1 MGIIQHLNDLDAIN
15 ARWPHIHHKPE
26 PETTQLEQE
35 NSTVSNDQKTQLGQ
49 ITGTLRDLAQVF
61 AIVTPY
67 ASTEPTRPAQQLATI
82 TGQVFECC
90 DSYAAVRHTTDQ
102 LTTAA
107 TPQPFTLPALEV
119 SKALTAAAKLVGKH
133 AGQVT
138 ATLTATPEAWT
149 LTTTAGQTHT
159 GNNPQHDTPNTG
171 AIWTAAQ
178 TTTET
183 TFEPFSLA
191 QWQIE
196 RLAKTTKQAANN
208 DQPATLTNYS
218 TSTKPV
224 IYTITTGTSTT
235 QVLIMPTKTK

>member
-1 MGIIQHLNDLDAIN
+1 VN
-15 ARWPHIHHKPE
+15 
-26 PETTQLEQE
+26 TQ
-35 NSTVSNDQKTQLGQ
+35 TQLGQ
-49 ITGTLRDLAQVF
+49 ITGTLKDLAQVF

-67 ASTEPTRPAQQLATI
+67 ASTEKPALQLATI
-82 TGQVFECC
+82 TGFMFECC
-90 DSYAAVRHTTDQ
+90 DSYAAVRHTSDE
-102 LTTAA
+102 LTTA
-107 TPQPFTLPALEV
+107 TKQPFTLPALEV
-119 SKALTAAAKLVGKH
+119 SKALTAAAKLAGKH
-133 AGQVT
+133 AGTVE

-149 LTTTAGQTHT
+149 LTTSAGQTHT
-159 GNNPQHDTPNTG
+159 GNNPQHETPNTG

-178 TTTET
+178 TSTET

-224 IYTITTGTSTT
+224 IYTITTATSTT

>member
-1 MGIIQHLNDLDAIN
+1 M
-15 ARWPHIHHKPE
+15 
-26 PETTQLEQE
+26 
-35 NSTVSNDQKTQLGQ
+35 SNDQKTQLGQ

-67 ASTEPTRPAQQLATI
+67 ASTEPTKPALQLATI
-82 TGQVFECC
+82 TGGVVECC
-90 DSYAAVRHTTDQ
+90 DSYAAIRHINTNTNNN
-102 LTTAA
+102 
-107 TPQPFTLPALEV
+107 TPLPFTLPASEV
-119 SKALTAAAKLVGKH
+119 SKALTAAAKLAGKH

-149 LTTTAGQTHT
+149 LTTSAGQTHT
-159 GNNPQHDTPNTG
+159 GNNPQHETPNTS

-178 TTTET
+178 NTTPD

-196 RLAKTTKQAANN
+196 RIAKTTKQAANN

-218 TSTKPV
+218 SSTKPV
-224 IYTITTGTSTT
+224 IYTITTSTSTT
-235 QVLIMPTKTK
+235 QVLVMPTKTK

>member
-1 MGIIQHLNDLDAIN
+1 M
-15 ARWPHIHHKPE
+15 
-26 PETTQLEQE
+26 
-35 NSTVSNDQKTQLGQ
+35 SNDQKTQLGQ

-67 ASTEPTRPAQQLATI
+67 TSPDKLMCQLATI

-90 DSYAAVRHTTDQ
+90 DSYAAVKHTTGEQ
-102 LTTAA
+102 ITT
-107 TPQPFTLPALEV
+107 TPQPFTLPASEV
-119 SKALTAAAKLVGKH
+119 SKALTAAAKLAGKH

-138 ATLTATPEAWT
+138 ATLTATPETWT
-149 LTTTAGQTHT
+149 LTTSAGQTHT
-159 GNNPQHDTPNTG
+159 GNNPQHETPNTG

-178 TTTET
+178 TTPPA

-218 TSTKPV
+218 TPTKPV
-224 IYTITTGTSTT
+224 VYTITTATSTT
-235 QVLIMPTKTK
+235 QVLVMPTRTQ